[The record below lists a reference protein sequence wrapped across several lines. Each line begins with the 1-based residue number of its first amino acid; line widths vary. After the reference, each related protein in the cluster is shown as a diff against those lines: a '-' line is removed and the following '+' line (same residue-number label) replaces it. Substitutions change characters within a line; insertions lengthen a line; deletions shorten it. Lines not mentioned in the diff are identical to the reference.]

1 MRQQLAPESTTP
13 STIEATHAKAYQH
26 PQIVDFGPINELTQS
41 GFFSDRHELAADG
54 LGGESDNG
62 FFPNY

>member
-1 MRQQLAPESTTP
+1 MNNAAVAS
-13 STIEATHAKAYQH
+13 STIQPARSKVYHRPRVT
-26 PQIVDFGPINELTQS
+26 DFGPINELTRS
-41 GFFSDRHELAADG
+41 GLFSEPHELAADG